1 MGGGAGIPGMGSGG
15 GKSPTGGIGAGIGTP
30 VAGAMGGGGGRFAE
44 PGMGGGGRVGLSS
57 SSDMLRTT
65 VTSLTLHLPLT
76 YAALVL
82 PHQRSWC

>member
-1 MGGGAGIPGMGSGG
+1 
-15 GKSPTGGIGAGIGTP
+15 
-30 VAGAMGGGGGRFAE
+30 MGGGGGRFAE
-44 PGMGGGGRVGLSS
+44 PGIGGGGSVGFSS

-82 PHQRSWC
+82 PHQRSWWRFK